1 MFWGDFPHFI
11 IDFIY
16 INLELIKDLCYYKYV
31 KNKGYETMN
40 ELKAKEVFK
49 ELNEKFDD
57 YEEIKENLRSLNS
70 CEELSDAEYDY
81 ILENWD
87 NLLVELGYMDSE
99 MLEIMKRI

>member
-1 MFWGDFPHFI
+1 
-11 IDFIY
+11 
-16 INLELIKDLCYYKYV
+16 
-31 KNKGYETMN
+31 MN
-40 ELKAKEVFK
+40 ELKAKEIFK

-57 YEEIKENLRSLNS
+57 YENIKESLRSLHS

-87 NLLVELGYMDSE
+87 NLLVELGYMESE